1 MATKIKIKGL
11 KEEMSRK
18 LEESLEEKDKYIR
31 SIVQDSKQIKMRYED
46 MHREMDKIKNENKML
61 EKSNANLSLNL
72 NQM

>member
-61 EKSNANLSLNL
+61 EKSNANLS
-72 NQM
+72 